1 MVFWEIV
8 FVFKDDFLS
17 IWCDSIIICDCGG
30 NIFFWNFIRVC
41 VIYEEGNKVWVLILI
56 LIFFFWL
63 NIIILVGDYIFRD
76 IYYFKY

>member
-1 MVFWEIV
+1 MIV
-8 FVFKDDFLS
+8 FLYV
-17 IWCDSIIICDCGG
+17 IVVGIY
-30 NIFFWNFIRVC
+30 FFEILLRVC

-76 IYYFKY
+76 ILFKV